1 MFKLKQKLKH
11 FNVEMG
17 VYPLYKIT
25 GSKKGCKL
33 TRETIKHYT

>member
-1 MFKLKQKLKH
+1 
-11 FNVEMG
+11 MG